1 MFAPGVLLL
10 PLVAL
15 LVAAASSAR
24 KPVVIDC
31 DGVSDDVRAITLAL
45 QTPGVEVLAITTSS
59 GSTNSAQAAINVERA
74 LRANNAHEVPVFKG
88 ADRPLLRTPI
98 DFTFLK
104 EFFGSD
110 GLGDAPNAF
119 SPVLQSDVAVAH
131 ERNVSAA
138 AALLDIF
145 GKRRDVTL

>member
-1 MFAPGVLLL
+1 MSERFEPISLRRVHL
-10 PLVAL
+10 
-15 LVAAASSAR
+15 ASHCLR
-24 KPVVIDC
+24 KK
-31 DGVSDDVRAITLAL
+31 
-45 QTPGVEVLAITTSS
+45 
-59 GSTNSAQAAINVERA
+59 AINCSNCDIH
-74 LRANNAHEVPVFKG
+74 LQIPVYKG

-110 GLGDAPNAF
+110 GLGDAPHAF
-119 SPVLQSDVAVAH
+119 PPVLQSDVAVAH

-145 GKRRDVTL
+145 AKRRDITLV